1 MCKVLED
8 QLKIKELTYTKVSDI
23 EKIKEKGFQSVP
35 VLECEEGTFIG
46 SEAMKYVIAK

>member
-1 MCKVLED
+1 MCKVLEE
-8 QLKIKELTYTKVSDI
+8 QLKLKGLTYTKINDI

-35 VLECEEGTFIG
+35 VLECEDGTYIG